1 MEKKPT
7 LSSITIVV
15 PCYNPPPEWE
25 HNLLALFST
34 YQQKSKAKSV
44 KLTLVNDGSTNNIDD
59 DKTTF
64 LKKAIPSLQLIS
76 YAQNK
81 GKGFAL
87 RAGLDATEDELYII
101 TDIDFPYTID
111 SMIEIEQAL
120 LKGADVA
127 VGYRDT
133 DYYENVPWFRR
144 QLSKL
149 LRFMVNKV
157 FRLVS
162 TDTQCG
168 LKGFNS
174 SGKASFLKCTI
185 DRFLFDLEFLLI
197 VSRSKK
203 LSIQKVTVQ
212 LKEGVI
218 FNKVNFKIIATE
230 LINFARI
237 FFRRI

>member
-1 MEKKPT
+1 MKKLPA
-7 LSSITIVV
+7 ITIVV
-15 PCYNPPPEWE
+15 PCYNPPNRWE
-25 HNLLALFST
+25 QNLVQLFQA
-34 YQQKSKAKSV
+34 YEAKSRTNSV
-44 KLTLVNDGSTNNIDD
+44 QLVLVNDGSTQNFKEEQLN
-59 DKTTF
+59 F
-64 LKKAIPSLQLIS
+64 LQEHIPSINIIS
-76 YAQNK
+76 YPQNR

-87 RAGLDATEDELYII
+87 RSGLAQTANQLYII
-101 TDIDFPYTID
+101 TDIDFPYTIE
-111 SMIEIEQAL
+111 SMIEIEDAL

-149 LRFMVNKV
+149 LRFMVKQV

-168 LKGFNS
+168 LKGFNDK
-174 SGKASFLKCTI
+174 GKAYFQQCSI
-185 DRFLFDLEFLLI
+185 DRFLFDLEFLLL
-197 VSRSKK
+197 VSRAKK
-203 LSIQKVTVQ
+203 LDIHKVTVQ

-218 FNKVNFKIIATE
+218 FNKVNLKIIATE
-230 LINFARI
+230 LINFVRI